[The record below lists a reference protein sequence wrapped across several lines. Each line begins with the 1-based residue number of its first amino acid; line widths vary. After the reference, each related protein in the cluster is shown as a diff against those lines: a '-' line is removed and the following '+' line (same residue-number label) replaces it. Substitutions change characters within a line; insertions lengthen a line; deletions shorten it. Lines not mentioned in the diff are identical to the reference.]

1 MNDLK
6 EFIEKSTKLGLSK
19 DEIVSE
25 ISSYIFEKINKEYTD
40 KKPNYTLV
48 SVGFKNGID
57 SSDIAY
63 SLSSVTENSFFMD
76 ESDIYDVEISKILNN
91 EYGLDVEEIRKGID
105 KKYLS
110 SILGDVYLINL
121 NTSDNEIWINELLPI
136 LINNTHVTSINGIS
150 VDRINSIIKICDGFD
165 YSRQNKYQILNEF
178 FEIQN
183 DSLLKSLAVEIDEN
197 GEFTYD
203 KNGHKKITFNM
214 PYSAEYKGIMFP
226 FINDENSDNPLY
238 IEMKKY
244 GLEELIPNEIFL
256 DRKDDYIYYREF
268 LNDINKSV
276 SEIAKFSKDFGEYI
290 ESDTSI
296 NLQVIKDINKN
307 NESHYNKTVSIYDFM
322 DNYPT
327 LCTKFFRPKFE
338 DKRPQFIMPKLG
350 IEIDHREINYFL
362 DKLNDLTGFIE
373 SLFGY
378 GSDVAF
384 NNLLSLMQEAKNKYG
399 FETTEYNRIVFGEA
413 GSASYKYYKFSG
425 LAQEIGYYLTI
436 ASLFETGYIIAE
448 DIYSGNEEAAVKEMR
463 DWGTGTLVGLGLGS
477 LTGESIIQFSLF
489 VASKTNPVIGIL
501 VAAASVFLLTKF
513 GKSLSDVIS
522 DGLGWLSDKFADW
535 LVGSVGEAT
544 AARVSADPLILD
556 LDGKGFKITYK
567 KDGAHFDL
575 NSDGFAEKIN
585 WTKSNGILTVD
596 LNENGIVD
604 DGREVFGDYH
614 LLADGTRAHN
624 GFEALAQYD
633 SNEDGII
640 DSEDEIFDKLRVWVD
655 SDGNG
660 VSEKR
665 ELKSLEELG
674 IKAIKLNYVTKNQ
687 NTDTEA
693 LIGNVSTYVRE
704 DGSEDSIGEMWVA
717 SDLFDTMERVVT
729 GISGMVDGLPDV
741 RSYGTISS
749 LHSAIVN
756 DESGKLKTLVEEF
769 ISLNESS
776 DRIKKTE
783 EILSYMCGAD
793 DIDDNS
799 RGGIFSAKKLAVIE
813 RFMGEEFIGINGS
826 NPNSAAAPI
835 LENVYHKLVEM
846 YYMAI
851 VGSGVS
857 DLLNLMFVV
866 EKDGKKRIN
875 ADLLNFYMVLGIK
888 YEIVTKDQLVDVCS
902 YLNYYGSNFL
912 NDLSTY
918 NDIHE
923 YISNN
928 LPEYIDYLDNNVFG
942 AIRGDENSNSLNGT
956 MVADLIYGKEG
967 NDSISSGR
975 GNDLIY
981 GGADNDTI
989 HGDEGDDIIYG
1000 DEGDDYLDGGSG
1012 DDILIDSDGD
1022 DSFVFGRGYGHDEI
1036 RDEGGKNSIRFAG
1049 LSPRDISVNGIN
1061 DFDVR
1066 ITIKSTGETLTIKD
1080 FRKDE
1085 TLADYTLIFDNV
1097 TMHCTDE
1104 KSPFRHIYGGNGDD
1118 VLKAAVPD
1126 STMHAFDSDDTVIGS
1141 KGNDVI
1147 YSGTGKDTIEAGA
1160 GDDIVY
1166 GETGDDNIRGEAGRD
1181 VIYGG
1186 SGNDIISGGLDD
1198 DVLIGGEG
1206 NDTYIFGRG
1215 FGIDVID
1222 DIEGESI
1229 IRLESG
1235 ISADDINVYIS
1246 GSEAVIAIKDA
1257 VGEDKESA
1265 VSTDRLVIK
1274 DYVGNED
1281 KYSIVIAGET
1291 KNLSDMI
1298 IIPDAEEAAAV
1309 EDTSLITG
1317 TDDYNYVV
1325 SGEEA
1330 ETILGDGHLDRILAS
1345 FGDDTLFGGDGNDQ
1359 LFGEE
1364 GRDFIFGNE
1373 GDEYING
1380 GLDNDVISG
1389 GAGKDF
1395 IDGGEGD
1402 DVYIYNLGDGTDS
1415 IKDSEGLNR
1424 IVFGE
1429 GINPGTIKCYRSNWN
1444 DLMVTFDG
1452 TADNIIIKNY
1462 CISKEA
1468 RNFELVFADGT
1479 VVDATDTE
1487 SPLRTIYGTNGS
1499 EYMASIYEDGITMI
1513 GQDGYDEVHGG
1524 AGNDKLYGG
1533 AGDDRVIGEAGND
1546 TLFGEAGRDYLAGG
1560 SGDDTYIYR
1569 AGDGIDTVSD
1579 SEGTNYISIEGYS
1592 ISDVKAYRT
1601 NWNNLTIVFGG
1612 GNVNSDYKADGT
1624 MQDKL
1629 VIENFFVSDNSR
1641 NYYISYNG
1649 SGMIHAAAWNS
1660 PLRTIYSTNG
1670 NEYML
1675 AMDDNGVTLIAS
1687 DGYNTING
1695 GAGSD
1700 RLYGGTGNDSIL
1712 GNAGN
1717 DYIDGKTGNDTLL
1730 GGAGND
1736 TYIFDVGY
1744 GIDRI
1749 VEDTGVNTIQ
1759 FGAGID
1765 KESITAE
1772 RSENNDLK
1780 LFFGDTDDR
1789 LILTGY
1795 FAEDDRR
1802 KYDVSFAD
1810 GERFGFEDEEN
1821 PISLAYEDA
1830 AAIELQNQIDE
1841 FENAF
1846 EAEESAPISEDTDLQ
1861 ALKLVEDVAGFGS
1874 EGEIS
1879 DGVTFVD
1886 ESTTL
1891 LSDQIIITDSEI

>member
-1 MNDLK
+1 MKDAKNKICDWIEIETQEGSVDKDALA
-6 EFIEKSTKLGLSK
+6 EFILDLVLEEYSQDSAKRMIFAEGCFKGIRAVDIANTIDRISETSILIDNLDSLLCLNESDLLS
-19 DEIVSE
+19 ILS
-25 ISSYIFEKINKEYTD
+25 
-40 KKPNYTLV
+40 
-48 SVGFKNGID
+48 KNGID
-57 SSDIAY
+57 TNDLRKMVINRVLENISGDLSIVNLCTSENEEWIY
-63 SLSSVTENSFFMD
+63 NTFSLIFKNH
-76 ESDIYDVEISKILNN
+76 KI
-91 EYGLDVEEIRKGID
+91 D
-105 KKYLS
+105 
-110 SILGDVYLINL
+110 
-121 NTSDNEIWINELLPI
+121 T
-136 LINNTHVTSINGIS
+136 INGIS
-150 VDRINSIIKICDGFD
+150 R
-165 YSRQNKYQILNEF
+165 KY
-178 FEIQN
+178 IQN
-183 DSLLKSLAVEIDEN
+183 IKDLCDILGYDEIKSYRIINEYLAVQ
-197 GEFTYD
+197 Y
-203 KNGHKKITFNM
+203 
-214 PYSAEYKGIMFP
+214 
-226 FINDENSDNPLY
+226 
-238 IEMKKY
+238 
-244 GLEELIPNEIFL
+244 EEL
-256 DRKDDYIYYREF
+256 
-268 LNDINKSV
+268 
-276 SEIAKFSKDFGEYI
+276 
-290 ESDTSI
+290 
-296 NLQVIKDINKN
+296 
-307 NESHYNKTVSIYDFM
+307 
-322 DNYPT
+322 
-327 LCTKFFRPKFE
+327 
-338 DKRPQFIMPKLG
+338 
-350 IEIDHREINYFL
+350 
-362 DKLNDLTGFIE
+362 
-373 SLFGY
+373 
-378 GSDVAF
+378 
-384 NNLLSLMQEAKNKYG
+384 
-399 FETTEYNRIVFGEA
+399 
-413 GSASYKYYKFSG
+413 FSG
-425 LAQEIGYYLTI
+425 LAVRVNDKGEYITNSQGYL
-436 ASLFETGYIIAE
+436 
-448 DIYSGNEEAAVKEMR
+448 DITFNIPYGNFDGLAFPFYNDVVYDEKLLELIKEM
-463 DWGTGTLVGLGLGS
+463 
-477 LTGESIIQFSLF
+477 
-489 VASKTNPVIGIL
+489 GI
-501 VAAASVFLLTKF
+501 
-513 GKSLSDVIS
+513 SDVIPKSLVADNHQKYAYYDEFLSDTNELLKDISIYCQANKEHIINGENISPKLKAIVAVGEGDGNDNKIPKEEIDKIMNKFLLILQNSGTEIEGNES
-522 DGLGWLSDKFADW
+522 DGLLDKVLNIVDASIGIIGGLVKYSYVNYNEWYNFVNNEAKFIYGFEATEYFDATLPTFNKACALMDATEKAD
-535 LVGSVGEAT
+535 LLGKGFVIFSLAVSGIKAISYAKDGDVEKATKEFRQGALGALAALTVGEAWST
-544 AARVSADPLILD
+544 SVIALAIEVGGTFSLASGFLVGALGLALVAVACYGLVEMAGDFFDFLGNKFEEWLDGEIGAAIYARLPVDPLILD
-556 LDGKGFKITYK
+556 LDGTGFKNSYK
-567 KDGAHFDL
+567 KDGAYFDL
-575 NSDGFAEKIN
+575 NSDGYAEKIN
-585 WTKSNGILTVD
+585 WTNTNGILAFD
-596 LNENGIVD
+596 LNENGIID

-614 LLADGTRAHN
+614 LLADGSRAQN

-633 SNEDGII
+633 TDGNGII
-640 DSEDEIFDKLRVWVD
+640 DSDDEIFEKLKVWVD
-655 SDGNG
+655 SNGDG
-660 VSEKR
+660 VSDTK
-665 ELKSLEELG
+665 ELKSLKELG
-674 IKAIKLNYVTKNQ
+674 IKEIKLNYIAKNQ
-687 NTDTEA
+687 STDTEA
-693 LIGNVSTYVRE
+693 LIGNVATYVKE
-704 DGSEDSIGEMWVA
+704 DDTEGSIGEMWVA
-717 SDLFDTMERVVT
+717 SDLFDTVEKVVT
-729 GISGMVDGLPDV
+729 GISEVVDGLPNV
-741 RSYGTISS
+741 RSYGTINS
-749 LHSAIVN
+749 LHNAISN
-756 DESGKLKTLVEEF
+756 DETGELKKMVEEF
-769 ISLNESS
+769 VELKGTSE
-776 DRIKKTE
+776 RIAKTQ
-783 EILSYMCGAD
+783 EILAFICGAND
-793 DIDDNS
+793 VEEGS
-799 RGGIFSAKKLAVIE
+799 RGSSFSAKKLAVIE
-813 RFMGEEFIGINGS
+813 KFIGESFVGMNGG
-826 NPNSAAAPI
+826 NPNSVAAPI
-835 LENVYHKLVEM
+835 LENVYKNLVEM
-846 YYMAI
+846 YCVAMI
-851 VGSGVS
+851 GSGIS
-857 DLLNLMFVV
+857 DLLKFLMVV
-866 EKDGKKRIN
+866 KDDEGRDSIN
-875 ADLLNFYMVLGIK
+875 TELAKVYFGLGIK
-888 YEIVTKDQLVDVCS
+888 FGTISIEQITDVCS
-902 YLNYYGSNFL
+902 YLNYYGSNIM
-912 NDLSTY
+912 NDLRPFDSIRSY
-918 NDIHE
+918 FVENIPD
-923 YISNN
+923 YVD
-928 LPEYIDYLDNNVFG
+928 YIDKNVFG
-942 AIRGDENSNSLNGT
+942 SIHGDKVNNSLVGSI
-956 MVADLIYGKEG
+956 VADVIYGEEG

-1012 DDILIDSDGD
+1012 NDILIDSEGD
-1022 DSFVFGRGYGHDEI
+1022 DTFVFGRGYGQDEI
-1036 RDEGGKNSIRFAG
+1036 RDDGGKNSIRFAG
-1049 LSPRDISVNGIN
+1049 LSPRDISVNGLN

-1066 ITIKSTGETLTIKD
+1066 ITIKSTGETLTIKN

-1104 KSPFRHIYGGNGDD
+1104 KSPFRHIYGGDGDD

-1126 STMHAFDSDDTVIGS
+1126 STMHSFGGDDTVIGS

-1222 DIEGESI
+1222 DIEGDSV

-1246 GSEAVIAIKDA
+1246 GSEAVIAIKNAFGD
-1257 VGEDKESA
+1257 DTESA

-1291 KNLSDMI
+1291 KDLSDMI

-1325 SGEEA
+1325 SGEET

-1345 FGDDTLFGGDGNDQ
+1345 FGDDTLFGGEGNDQ

-1364 GRDFIFGNE
+1364 GKDFIFGNE

-1429 GINPGTIKCYRSNWN
+1429 GIDPNAIKCYRSNWN

-1479 VVDATDTE
+1479 VVDATDAE

-1524 AGNDKLYGG
+1524 AGNDNLHGG

-1546 TLFGEAGRDYLAGG
+1546 TLFGETGRDYLAGG
-1560 SGDDTYIYR
+1560 AGDDTYIYR
-1569 AGDGIDTVSD
+1569 AGDGIDTFSD

-1592 ISDVKAYRT
+1592 IGDVKAYRT
-1601 NWNNLTIVFGG
+1601 NWNNLTIVFGD
-1612 GNVNSDYKADGT
+1612 GNVNSDYRADGT

-1649 SGMIHAAAWNS
+1649 SGMIHAAASNS

-1700 RLYGGTGNDSIL
+1700 RLFGGTGNDSIL

-1717 DYIDGKTGNDTLL
+1717 DYIDGKTGDDTLL

-1736 TYIFDVGY
+1736 TYIFDAGY

-1772 RSENNDLK
+1772 RFENNDLK
-1780 LFFGDTDDR
+1780 LSFGDTDDR

-1795 FAEDDRR
+1795 FAEEDRR

-1846 EAEESAPISEDTDLQ
+1846 EAEESAPIAEETDLQ
-1861 ALKLVEDVAGFGS
+1861 TMKLVEDMAGFGAEGEVS
-1874 EGEIS
+1874 EGVS
-1879 DGVTFVD
+1879 FTDDTA
-1886 ESTTL
+1886 TL

>member
-1 MNDLK
+1 MKSFQNNVKVEYENSVEDENNEEKEYSDKDIQVATQIAYMDIPEGVVQEYRDFTNDQDAYPTLEWVLTKSKDCRTIKENYLDRFKIVEGDQGSIDNSKKAQELLTSITFGESKYADWKVSLVHDDNKNSGMYGLMLETDNNNALVAFRGSEGEVEGQFEKDWINADFGLFDSVCTKQQAEVEVFMQEIKSHEKSFGYYVTAGHSLGGNLSEHFVIIADGEFGKKVVKGYSLDGPGYSTEYINDHLDLIMRNAGKVTRYQWSPIGVLLQNVPNENYCSVKALGPEEYGGKYKYMFFKHDTMMLCYDENGNFISCPMGNFEKSLSDFSKTLDKYSIDNEGVFIEVYQKFKNLSEKDFAEFGSDMLDGNFAYYSFLTEGGSFFRGGLLFGTARLVFGIGLATFIAADNLFNDGMLTRDYVIPGFIKLCEFGTIAENEIK
-6 EFIEKSTKLGLSK
+6 EFIE
-19 DEIVSE
+19 
-25 ISSYIFEKINKEYTD
+25 YYKE
-40 KKPNYTLV
+40 N
-48 SVGFKNGID
+48 
-57 SSDIAY
+57 
-63 SLSSVTENSFFMD
+63 
-76 ESDIYDVEISKILNN
+76 
-91 EYGLDVEEIRKGID
+91 
-105 KKYLS
+105 
-110 SILGDVYLINL
+110 
-121 NTSDNEIWINELLPI
+121 
-136 LINNTHVTSINGIS
+136 
-150 VDRINSIIKICDGFD
+150 
-165 YSRQNKYQILNEF
+165 
-178 FEIQN
+178 
-183 DSLLKSLAVEIDEN
+183 
-197 GEFTYD
+197 
-203 KNGHKKITFNM
+203 
-214 PYSAEYKGIMFP
+214 
-226 FINDENSDNPLY
+226 
-238 IEMKKY
+238 
-244 GLEELIPNEIFL
+244 
-256 DRKDDYIYYREF
+256 
-268 LNDINKSV
+268 
-276 SEIAKFSKDFGEYI
+276 
-290 ESDTSI
+290 
-296 NLQVIKDINKN
+296 
-307 NESHYNKTVSIYDFM
+307 
-322 DNYPT
+322 
-327 LCTKFFRPKFE
+327 
-338 DKRPQFIMPKLG
+338 
-350 IEIDHREINYFL
+350 
-362 DKLNDLTGFIE
+362 
-373 SLFGY
+373 
-378 GSDVAF
+378 
-384 NNLLSLMQEAKNKYG
+384 G
-399 FETTEYNRIVFGEA
+399 FETFVQDWLDGWGEIWADAWGEICDWFRIDLNKLWGEA
-413 GSASYKYYKFSG
+413 AS
-425 LAQEIGYYLTI
+425 
-436 ASLFETGYIIAE
+436 
-448 DIYSGNEEAAVKEMR
+448 AAVR
-463 DWGTGTLVGLGLGS
+463 T
-477 LTGESIIQFSLF
+477 
-489 VASKTNPVIGIL
+489 
-501 VAAASVFLLTKF
+501 
-513 GKSLSDVIS
+513 
-522 DGLGWLSDKFADW
+522 
-535 LVGSVGEAT
+535 
-544 AARVSADPLILD
+544 DPLILD
-556 LDGKGFKITYK
+556 IDGDGFNIASK
-567 KDGAHFDL
+567 KYGAHFDL

-585 WTKSNGILTVD
+585 WTNKDAILALDING
-596 LNENGIVD
+596 NGKID
-604 DGREVFGDYH
+604 NGREVFGDFH
-614 LLADGTRAHN
+614 LLADGTNAKN

-633 SNEDGII
+633 TNEDGII
-640 DSEDEIFDKLRVWVD
+640 DEEDEIFGKLRLWTD
-655 SDGNG
+655 SNSDGE
-660 VSEKR
+660 SSPA
-665 ELKSLEELG
+665 ELKKLSDFG
-674 IKAIKLNYVTKNQ
+674 IKAIKLNYEVANQ
-687 NTDTEA
+687 STGTEA
-693 LIGNVSTYVRE
+693 LIGNIATFEYE
-704 DGSEDSIGEMWVA
+704 DGKEGSIGEMWVA
-717 SDLFDTMERVVT
+717 SDLYDTIGTV
-729 GISGMVDGLPDV
+729 ISNISEEVNGLPDV
-741 RSYGTISS
+741 RSYGKLNS
-749 LHSAIVN
+749 LHTEISLDETGTLQSLTEQFVEETDNDARLAIV
-756 DESGKLKTLVEEF
+756 
-769 ISLNESS
+769 
-776 DRIKKTE
+776 DRILNFMCKTE
-783 EILSYMCGAD
+783 EIEDG
-793 DIDDNS
+793 S
-799 RGGIFSAKKLAVIE
+799 RGGLFSAKKLKVLETIMGE
-813 RFMGEEFIGINGS
+813 SFMGVNGE

-835 LENVYHKLVEM
+835 LENVYKQIVEM
-846 YYMAI
+846 YCFAM
-851 VGSGVS
+851 VGSKISKYLDYIVMNVDEAGKPHFNTAFFNLYVDTLLKS
-857 DLLNLMFVV
+857 DLMT
-866 EKDGKKRIN
+866 KREF
-875 ADLLNFYMVLGIK
+875 ADIS
-888 YEIVTKDQLVDVCS
+888 S
-902 YLNYYGSNFL
+902 YLGYFATNVQNSYDIFQQFREFF
-912 NDLSTY
+912 STY
-918 NDIHE
+918 DSE
-923 YISNN
+923 W
-928 LPEYIDYLDNNVFG
+928 LPIIDDSVFG
-942 AIRGDENSNSLNGT
+942 AIRGDENGNSLNGT
-956 MVADLIYGKEG
+956 VAADLIFGKEG

-1012 DDILIDSDGD
+1012 NDILIDSEGD
-1022 DSFVFGRGYGHDEI
+1022 DTFVFGRGYGHDEI

-1049 LSPRDISVNGIN
+1049 LSPRDISVNGID

-1066 ITIKSTGETLTIKD
+1066 ITIKSTGETLTIKN

-1104 KSPFRHIYGGNGDD
+1104 KSPFRHIYGGDGDD

-1126 STMHAFDSDDTVIGS
+1126 STMHSFGGDDTVIGS

-1166 GETGDDNIRGEAGRD
+1166 GEIGDDSIRGEVGRD

-1186 SGNDIISGGLDD
+1186 SGDDTISGGADD

-1206 NDTYIFGRG
+1206 KDTYIFGRG

-1222 DIEGESI
+1222 DIEGESV

-1235 ISADDINVYIS
+1235 ISEDDINVYIS
-1246 GSEAVIAIKDA
+1246 GSEAVIAIKNALGD
-1257 VGEDKESA
+1257 DTESA

-1281 KYSIVIAGET
+1281 KYSVVIAGET
-1291 KNLSDMI
+1291 KSLRNMI

-1429 GINPGTIKCYRSNWN
+1429 GINPSTIKCYRSNWN

-1479 VVDATDTE
+1479 VLDATDAE

-1499 EYMASIYEDGITMI
+1499 EYMATIYEDGITMI

-1524 AGNDKLYGG
+1524 AGNDNLHGG

-1560 SGDDTYIYR
+1560 AGDDTYIYR

-1592 ISDVKAYRT
+1592 IGDVKAYRT
-1601 NWNNLTIVFGG
+1601 NWNNLTIVFGD
-1612 GNVNSDYKADGT
+1612 GNVNSDYRADGT

-1649 SGMIHAAAWNS
+1649 SGMIHAAASNS

-1736 TYIFDVGY
+1736 TYIFDAGY
-1744 GIDRI
+1744 GTDRI
-1749 VEDTGVNTIQ
+1749 VEDTGLNTIQ

-1765 KESITAE
+1765 KDSITAE

-1780 LFFGDTDDR
+1780 LVFGDTDDR

-1795 FAEDDRR
+1795 FADEERR
-1802 KYDVSFAD
+1802 KYDVSFAN

-1821 PISLAYEDA
+1821 PISVAYEDTVA
-1830 AAIELQNQIDE
+1830 LELQNQIDE

-1846 EAEESAPISEDTDLQ
+1846 ESEESAPIAEETDLQ
-1861 ALKLVEDVAGFGS
+1861 TMKLVEDMAGFGAEGEVS
-1874 EGEIS
+1874 EGVS
-1879 DGVTFVD
+1879 FTDDT
-1886 ESTTL
+1886 TTL